1 MTSISNYIRV
11 SWVRCYS
18 PCSEGHT
25 RKVAPGTQNPYLGA
39 GTQDPGPS
47 TWDPGPRSHSQD
59 PGLGT
64 FMWDPGSGT
73 LHLWPFTW
81 NPGPIARNQDH
92 GPLCWTRDLGPFTWD
107 PGPYMWDAIQG
118 TNTWDQ
124 SKKTH
129 FVYQGTVFCN
139 ALTLIYSLEFS
150 SQFLIIAKWFQITFS
165 VLNNL
170 ILIIFKYVQKKPKS
184 LLCFRLH
191 NLFFCHVIQISAAT
205 CLKQLG
211 YATKLH
217 IKRKLY

>member
-92 GPLCWTRDLGPFTWD
+92 GPLCWTRDLGP
-107 PGPYMWDAIQG
+107 YMWDAIQG

-150 SQFLIIAKWFQITFS
+150 SQFLIIAKWFQKLFQFWITWFWLFLNMYKKSQKVYYVFDCIIYSS
-165 VLNNL
+165 VMLYKFLQLPVWNN
-170 ILIIFKYVQKKPKS
+170 
-184 LLCFRLH
+184 
-191 NLFFCHVIQISAAT
+191 
-205 CLKQLG
+205 
-211 YATKLH
+211 
-217 IKRKLY
+217 